1 MSNPRTKAEQS
12 KAKDARQMPVE
23 DPGKH
28 PSKRKRTK
36 PFTVEARRLPGTRH
50 PNFSHIPNEWGV
62 WGRYHSREV
71 AQTAME
77 LAGTKYSFYEFRVTE
92 EEGVG
97 DERG

>member
-1 MSNPRTKAEQS
+1 MSNSRTKADRS

-28 PSKRKRTK
+28 PSKRKRAK
-36 PFTVEARRLPGTRH
+36 PFIVEARRLPGTRH
-50 PNFSHIPNEWGV
+50 VNFAHMPNEWGG

-77 LAGTKYSFYEFRVTE
+77 LAASKYSAYELSLIHI
-92 EEGVG
+92 
-97 DERG
+97 